1 MPADPYDRPPPS
13 QGPVRPVRGQGRGG
27 HGVSPARGQR
37 PPGLPMPPPQIPPP
51 APEFRG
57 PRMMYRE
64 ARSAGERSRLLPIMV
79 YSVLGLFALVAVG
92 AAFLFLMPPTG
103 LIRDR
108 LVAEVKQR
116 TGR

>member
-1 MPADPYDRPPPS
+1 
-13 QGPVRPVRGQGRGG
+13 
-27 HGVSPARGQR
+27 
-37 PPGLPMPPPQIPPP
+37 
-51 APEFRG
+51 
-57 PRMMYRE
+57 
-64 ARSAGERSRLLPIMV
+64 MV